1 MKSFKIA
8 LAQFS
13 PHIGNLEANAQKMLE
28 QANEAKKQNAD
39 LIIFPELSSIGYP
52 AEDLLLRPSL
62 TKRTQQVF
70 EQLKTVKDIVMVFGF
85 VNQTEDGQ
93 RYNAAAVMKDGQVL
107 GVYNKQNLPNYS
119 VFDEKRYFTEGHQHL
134 VFEYLGH
141 KFGVLICEDVWSLS
155 TVQQLAQLNVETAL
169 VLNAS
174 PYEVGKPQH
183 RVETMS
189 ALAKQMNLNLVYANQ
204 VGGQDDLIFDG
215 TSFVI
220 AKNGSIVLQA
230 ESFKESLY
238 FAEYEAEQQA
248 FKANA
253 LPPAL
258 DTMAEIYQ
266 SLVMATRDYVQR
278 SGFPGVI
285 LGLSGGIDSALTL
298 AIAADAIGAD
308 KVQAVMMPY
317 TYTAQISVE
326 DAAEQAKSMGV
337 TFGIAEINPIVN
349 SFMQTLYPFFGNS
362 PADATEENLQARA
375 RGTLL
380 MGLSNKFGNLV
391 LSTGNKSEL
400 AVGYCTLYGDMVGGF
415 AVLKDV
421 YKTIVFELA
430 KYRNSISDKP
440 VIPERVITRPP
451 SAELRPD
458 QKDQDSL
465 PPYDVLD
472 PILYAYIEED
482 MSQDDIIGK
491 GFDAEVVAKVIR
503 LVDFNEYKRRQ
514 GAIGPRISSRA
525 FSRERRY
532 PIMNGWKAG
541 VKALSPIKKPKHVFG
556 LFYID
561 IFKSIFYAQ
570 KKRPS

>member
-13 PHIGNLEANAQKMLE
+13 PHIGNIEANAQKMLD
-28 QANEAKKQNAD
+28 QINEAKKQKAD
-39 LIIFPELSSIGYP
+39 LIVFPELSTVGYP

-62 TKRTQQVF
+62 AKRTQKAF
-70 EQLKTVKDIVMVFGF
+70 ELLSQVKDIVVVFGF
-85 VNQTEDGQ
+85 VNQTEDDQ

-107 GVYNKQNLPNYS
+107 GIYNKQNLPNYG
-119 VFDEKRYFTEGHQHL
+119 VFDEKRYFSEGQQHL

-141 KFGVLICEDVWSLS
+141 KFGVLICEDAWSLN
-155 TVQQLAQLNVETAL
+155 TVHQLSQLNVETVL

-183 RVETMS
+183 RLTTMGE
-189 ALAKQMNLNLVYANQ
+189 LAKQLHINLVYTNQ
-204 VGGQDDLIFDG
+204 VCGQDDLIFDG

-220 AKNGSIVLQA
+220 NQDGTTALQA
-230 ESFKESLY
+230 PSFKEDLY
-238 FAEYEAEQQA
+238 YAEYAAEQKA
-248 FKANA
+248 FKVTTIT
-253 LPPAL
+253 PVL

-266 SLVMATRDYVQR
+266 GLVLATRDYIQR
-278 SGFPGVI
+278 SGFAGVI

-298 AIAADAIGAD
+298 AIAVDAIGAD

-317 TYTAQISVE
+317 SYTAQISIE
-326 DAAEQAKSMGV
+326 DAAAQAKNMGV
-337 TFGIAEINPIVN
+337 TFGIAEINPVVN
-349 SFMQTLYPFFGNS
+349 SFMHTLYPFFGNS

-380 MGLSNKFGNLV
+380 MALSNKFGNLV

-400 AVGYCTLYGDMVGGF
+400 AVGYCTLYGDMAGGY

-430 KYRNSISDKP
+430 KYRNSLSDTP

-465 PPYDVLD
+465 PPYDILD
-472 PILYAYIEED
+472 AILYAYIEED
-482 MSQDDIIGK
+482 MSQDDIIAK
-491 GFDAEVVAKVIR
+491 GFEKEVVEKVIR
-503 LVDFNEYKRRQ
+503 LVDRNEYKRRQ

-532 PIMNGWKAG
+532 PIVNGWAPG
-541 VKALSPIKKPKHVFG
+541 V
-556 LFYID
+556 
-561 IFKSIFYAQ
+561 
-570 KKRPS
+570 

>member
-13 PHIGNLEANAQKMLE
+13 PHIGNIEANTQKMLE
-28 QANEAKKQNAD
+28 QINEAKKQKAD
-39 LIIFPELSSIGYP
+39 LILFPELSTVGYP

-62 TKRTQQVF
+62 AKRTQKAF
-70 EQLKTVKDIVMVFGF
+70 EQLSQVKDIVMVFGF

-119 VFDEKRYFTEGHQHL
+119 VFDEKRYFSEGHQHL

-141 KFGVLICEDVWSLS
+141 KFGVLICEDIWSLN
-155 TVQQLAQLNVETAL
+155 TVHQLSQLNVETAL

-183 RVETMS
+183 RVTTMS
-189 ALAKQMNLNLVYANQ
+189 ELAKQLNINLVYTNQ
-204 VGGQDDLIFDG
+204 IGGQDDLIFDG

-220 AKNGSIVLQA
+220 NKDGGIALQA
-230 ESFKESLY
+230 ASFKEDLY
-238 FAEYEAEQQA
+238 YAEYEAEQ
-248 FKANA
+248 KAYKVGTVI
-253 LPPAL
+253 PAL
-258 DTMAEIYQ
+258 DTLAEIYQ
-266 SLVMATRDYVQR
+266 GLVLATRDYVQR

-298 AIAADAIGAD
+298 AIAVDAIGAD

-326 DAAEQAKSMGV
+326 DAAAQAKTMGV

-400 AVGYCTLYGDMVGGF
+400 SVGYCTLYGDMVGGY

-430 KYRNSISDKP
+430 KYRNSISETP

-465 PPYDVLD
+465 PAYEVLD
-472 PILYAYIEED
+472 AILYAYIEED
-482 MSQDDIIGK
+482 MSQDDIIAK
-491 GFDAEVVAKVIR
+491 GFEKEVVEKVIR
-503 LVDFNEYKRRQ
+503 LVDRNEYKRRQ

-525 FSRERRY
+525 FTRERRY
-532 PIMNGWKAG
+532 PIMNGWAPG
-541 VKALSPIKKPKHVFG
+541 V
-556 LFYID
+556 
-561 IFKSIFYAQ
+561 
-570 KKRPS
+570 

>member
-13 PHIGNLEANAQKMLE
+13 PHIGNIEANAQKMLD
-28 QANEAKKQNAD
+28 QINEAKKQKAD
-39 LIIFPELSSIGYP
+39 LIVFPELSTVGYP

-62 TKRTQQVF
+62 AKRTQKAF
-70 EQLKTVKDIVMVFGF
+70 ELLSQVKDIVVVFGF

-107 GVYNKQNLPNYS
+107 GIYNKQNLPNYG
-119 VFDEKRYFTEGHQHL
+119 VFDEKRYFSEGQQHL

-141 KFGVLICEDVWSLS
+141 KFGVLICEDAWSLN
-155 TVQQLAQLNVETAL
+155 TVHQLSQLNVETVL
-169 VLNAS
+169 ILNAS

-183 RVETMS
+183 RLTTMGE
-189 ALAKQMNLNLVYANQ
+189 LAKQLHINLVYTNQ
-204 VGGQDDLIFDG
+204 VCGQDDLIFDG

-220 AKNGSIVLQA
+220 NQDGTTALQA
-230 ESFKESLY
+230 PSFKEDLY
-238 FAEYEAEQQA
+238 YAEYAAEPKA
-248 FKANA
+248 FKVTTIS
-253 LPPAL
+253 PVL

-266 SLVMATRDYVQR
+266 GLVLATRDYIQR
-278 SGFPGVI
+278 SGFAGVI

-298 AIAADAIGAD
+298 AIAVDAIGAD

-317 TYTAQISVE
+317 SYTAQISIE
-326 DAAEQAKSMGV
+326 DAAAQAKNMGV
-337 TFGIAEINPIVN
+337 TFGIAEINPVVN
-349 SFMQTLYPFFGNS
+349 SFMHTLYPFFGNS

-380 MGLSNKFGNLV
+380 MALSNKFGNLV

-400 AVGYCTLYGDMVGGF
+400 AVGYCTLYGDMAGGY

-430 KYRNSISDKP
+430 KYRNSLSDTP
-440 VIPERVITRPP
+440 VIPKRVITRPP

-465 PPYDVLD
+465 PPYDILD
-472 PILYAYIEED
+472 AILYAYIEED
-482 MSQDDIIGK
+482 MSQDDIIAK
-491 GFDAEVVAKVIR
+491 GFEKAVVEKVIR
-503 LVDFNEYKRRQ
+503 LVDRNEYKRRQ

-532 PIMNGWKAG
+532 PIVNGWAPG
-541 VKALSPIKKPKHVFG
+541 V
-556 LFYID
+556 
-561 IFKSIFYAQ
+561 
-570 KKRPS
+570 

>member
-220 AKNGSIVLQA
+220 AKNGSVVLQA

-248 FKANA
+248 FKANV

-472 PILYAYIEED
+472 AILYAYIEED
-482 MSQDDIIGK
+482 MSQDDIIAK

-541 VKALSPIKKPKHVFG
+541 V
-556 LFYID
+556 
-561 IFKSIFYAQ
+561 
-570 KKRPS
+570 

>member
-1 MKSFKIA
+1 MNSFKIA
-8 LAQFS
+8 LAQCS
-13 PHIGNLEANAQKMLE
+13 PHIGNIEANTAKMLE
-28 QANEAKKQNAD
+28 QASEAKKQNAD
-39 LIIFPELSSIGYP
+39 IIVFPELSTLGYP

-62 TKRTQQVF
+62 NKRTQLAFQ
-70 EQLKTVKDIVMVFGF
+70 QLAEIKDIVLVFGF
-85 VNQTEDGQ
+85 VNTTEDGH
-93 RYNAAAVMKDGQVL
+93 RHNAAAVMKDGQVL
-107 GVYNKQNLPNYS
+107 GIYNKQNLPNYS
-119 VFDEKRYFTEGHQHL
+119 VFDEKRYFSEGHQHL

-141 KFGVLICEDVWSLS
+141 KFGVLICEDVWSLP

-174 PYEVGKPQH
+174 PYEVGKPLH
-183 RVETMS
+183 RIETMS
-189 ALAKQMNLNLVYANQ
+189 ALAKQLNINLAYCNQ

-215 TSFVI
+215 TSFVMGKDG
-220 AKNGSIVLQA
+220 AVIVQA
-230 ESFKESLY
+230 PSFKEELL
-238 FAEYEAEQQA
+238 FAEYEADQ
-248 FKANA
+248 KAYKTGNIT
-253 LPPAL
+253 PCL

-266 SLVMATRDYVQR
+266 SLVLATRDYVQR
-278 SGFPGVI
+278 SGFKGVI

-326 DAAEQAKSMGV
+326 DAAAQAKNMGV

-349 SFMQTLYPFFGNS
+349 GFMQTLYPFFGNA
-362 PADATEENLQARA
+362 PADATEENLQARS

-380 MGLSNKFGNLV
+380 MALSNKFGNLV

-400 AVGYCTLYGDMVGGF
+400 SVGYCTLYGDMVGGF

-430 KYRNSISDKP
+430 KYRNSISEAP

-458 QKDQDSL
+458 QTDQDSL
-465 PPYDVLD
+465 PAYDVLD
-472 PILYAYIEED
+472 AILYAYIEED
-482 MSQDDIIGK
+482 MSQDDIIAK

-532 PIMNGWKAG
+532 PIINGWKPG
-541 VKALSPIKKPKHVFG
+541 I
-556 LFYID
+556 
-561 IFKSIFYAQ
+561 
-570 KKRPS
+570 

>member
-220 AKNGSIVLQA
+220 AKNGSVVLQA

-238 FAEYEAEQQA
+238 FAEYQAEQQA

-415 AVLKDV
+415 AILKDV

-472 PILYAYIEED
+472 AILYAYIEED
-482 MSQDDIIGK
+482 MSQDDIIAK

-541 VKALSPIKKPKHVFG
+541 V
-556 LFYID
+556 
-561 IFKSIFYAQ
+561 
-570 KKRPS
+570 

>member
-1 MKSFKIA
+1 MNSFKIA

-13 PHIGNLEANAQKMLE
+13 PHIGNLESNAAKMLQQANAAKE
-28 QANEAKKQNAD
+28 QNVD
-39 LIIFPELSSIGYP
+39 IIVFPELSTVGYP

-62 TKRTQQVF
+62 NKRTQQAF
-70 EQLKTVKDIVMVFGF
+70 EQLASIQDIVLVFGF

-93 RYNAAAVMKDGQVL
+93 RYNSAAVMKNGQVL
-107 GVYNKQNLPNYS
+107 GIYNKQNLPNYS
-119 VFDEKRYFTEGHQHL
+119 VFDEKRYFNEGHQHL

-141 KFGVLICEDVWSLS
+141 KFGVLICEDVWALP

-183 RVETMS
+183 RIETMS
-189 ALAKQMNLNLVYANQ
+189 ALTKQLNINLVYCNQ
-204 VGGQDDLIFDG
+204 VGGQDDLVFDG

-220 AKNGSIVLQA
+220 NNAGEVVVQA
-230 ESFKESLY
+230 PSFVEDLY
-238 FAEYEAEQQA
+238 FVEYDADQ
-248 FKANA
+248 KAYKKGNIV
-253 LPPAL
+253 PVL

-266 SLVMATRDYVQR
+266 SLVIATRDYVQR

-326 DAAEQAKSMGV
+326 DAAEQAKNMGV

-349 SFMQTLYPFFGNS
+349 GFMQTLFPFFGDS
-362 PADATEENLQARA
+362 PADATEENLQARS

-380 MGLSNKFGNLV
+380 MALSNKFGNLV

-400 AVGYCTLYGDMVGGF
+400 SVGYCTLYGDMVGGY

-430 KYRNSISDKP
+430 KYRNSISETP

-465 PPYDVLD
+465 PEYDVLD
-472 PILYAYIEED
+472 AILYAYIEED
-482 MSQDDIIGK
+482 MSQDDIIAK
-491 GFDAEVVAKVIR
+491 GFDADVVKKVIR
-503 LVDFNEYKRRQ
+503 LVDLNEYKRRQ

-532 PIMNGWKAG
+532 PIVNGWKPG
-541 VKALSPIKKPKHVFG
+541 I
-556 LFYID
+556 
-561 IFKSIFYAQ
+561 
-570 KKRPS
+570 

>member
-28 QANEAKKQNAD
+28 QTNEAKKQNAD

-220 AKNGSIVLQA
+220 AKNGSVVLQA

-430 KYRNSISDKP
+430 KYRNSISEIP

-458 QKDQDSL
+458 QTDQDSL
-465 PPYDVLD
+465 PHYDVLD
-472 PILYAYIEED
+472 AILYAYIEED
-482 MSQDDIIGK
+482 MSQDDIIAK
-491 GFDAEVVAKVIR
+491 GFDAEVVKKVIR

-541 VKALSPIKKPKHVFG
+541 V
-556 LFYID
+556 
-561 IFKSIFYAQ
+561 
-570 KKRPS
+570 

>member
-220 AKNGSIVLQA
+220 AKNGSVVLQA

-248 FKANA
+248 FKANP

-472 PILYAYIEED
+472 AILYAYIEED
-482 MSQDDIIGK
+482 MSQDDIIAK

-541 VKALSPIKKPKHVFG
+541 V
-556 LFYID
+556 
-561 IFKSIFYAQ
+561 
-570 KKRPS
+570 

>member
-8 LAQFS
+8 IAQLS
-13 PHIGNLEANAQKMLE
+13 PHVGNLDANTQKMID
-28 QANEAKKQNAD
+28 QANQAKKDKAD
-39 LIIFPELSSIGYP
+39 LIIFPELAILGYP
-52 AEDLLLRPSL
+52 AEDLLIRPSL
-62 TKRTQQVF
+62 AQRTKAAF
-70 EQLKTVKDIVMVFGF
+70 EKLTEVKDIVMVFGF

-93 RYNAAAVMKDGQVL
+93 RYNSAAVMKDGEVL
-107 GVYNKQNLPNYS
+107 GIYNKQVLPNYG
-119 VFDEKRYFTEGHQHL
+119 VFDEKRYFSEGHQHL

-141 KFGVLICEDVWSLS
+141 KFGVLICEDAWSLA
-155 TVQQLAQLNVETAL
+155 TVQQLAKLNIETAL

-183 RVETMS
+183 RIETMA
-189 ALAKQMNLNLVYANQ
+189 ALVKQLNINLVYCNQ

-215 TSFVI
+215 TSFVLNKSGEV
-220 AKNGSIVLQA
+220 ALQA
-230 ESFKESLY
+230 PSFQESLSI
-238 FAEYEAEQQA
+238 AEYDAEQLQ
-248 FKANA
+248 FSKGTIT
-253 LPPAL
+253 PAL

-326 DAAEQAKSMGV
+326 DAAEQAKNMGV
-337 TFGIAEINPIVN
+337 TFGIAEINPVVN
-349 SFMQTLYPFFGNS
+349 GFMQVLFPFFGS
-362 PADATEENLQARA
+362 APADATEENLQARS

-380 MGLSNKFGNLV
+380 MALSNKFGNLV
-391 LSTGNKSEL
+391 LATGNKSEL
-400 AVGYCTLYGDMVGGF
+400 AVGYCTLYGDMVGGY

-430 KYRNSISDKP
+430 KYRNSISETP

-458 QKDQDSL
+458 QVDQDSL
-465 PPYDVLD
+465 PSYDILD
-472 PILYAYIEED
+472 AILYSYIEED
-482 MSQDDIIGK
+482 MSQDDIIDK
-491 GFDAEVVAKVIR
+491 GFDAEVVKKVIR
-503 LVDFNEYKRRQ
+503 LVDMNEYKRRQ
-514 GAIGPRISSRA
+514 GAIGPRISSR
-525 FSRERRY
+525 SYGRERRY
-532 PIMNGWKAG
+532 PIVNGWKAG
-541 VKALSPIKKPKHVFG
+541 N
-556 LFYID
+556 
-561 IFKSIFYAQ
+561 
-570 KKRPS
+570 

>member
-13 PHIGNLEANAQKMLE
+13 PHIGNIEANAEKMQQL
-28 QANEAKKQNAD
+28 ANEAKKQKSD
-39 LIIFPELSSIGYP
+39 LIIFPELSTIGYP
-52 AEDLLLRPSL
+52 AEDLLLRPSQS
-62 TKRTQQVF
+62 KRTQQAF
-70 EQLKTVKDIVMVFGF
+70 EQLSQVKDIVMVFGF

-93 RYNAAAVMKDGQVL
+93 RYNSAAVMKDGKIL
-107 GVYNKQNLPNYS
+107 GIYNKQNLPNYG
-119 VFDEKRYFTEGHQHL
+119 VFDEKRYFNEGHQHL

-141 KFGVLICEDVWSLS
+141 KFGLLICEDIWSLN
-155 TVQQLAQLNVETAL
+155 TVQQLAQLNVETVL

-183 RVETMS
+183 RINTMQE
-189 ALAKQMNLNLVYANQ
+189 LAKQLNIHLVYANQ

-220 AKNGSIVLQA
+220 NKDGAVALQA
-230 ESFKESLY
+230 PSFQEALFY
-238 FAEYEAEQQA
+238 TDYIAEQQSYKIA
-248 FKANA
+248 ESS
-253 LPPAL
+253 PTL

-266 SLVMATRDYVQR
+266 ALVMATRDYVQR

-317 TYTAQISVE
+317 TYTSQISVE
-326 DAAEQAKSMGV
+326 DAAAQAKTMGI

-349 SFMQTLYPFFGNS
+349 SFMQTLYPFFGNA

-400 AVGYCTLYGDMVGGF
+400 SVGYCTLYGDMVGGF

-430 KYRNSISDKP
+430 KYRNSISETP

-458 QKDQDSL
+458 QTDQDSL
-465 PPYDVLD
+465 PHYDVLD
-472 PILYAYIEED
+472 AILYAYIEED
-482 MSQDDIIGK
+482 MSQDDIIAK
-491 GFDAEVVAKVIR
+491 GFDAEVVKKVIR

-532 PIMNGWKAG
+532 PIINGWKAG
-541 VKALSPIKKPKHVFG
+541 V
-556 LFYID
+556 
-561 IFKSIFYAQ
+561 
-570 KKRPS
+570 

>member
-1 MKSFKIA
+1 MNSFKIA

-13 PHIGNLEANAQKMLE
+13 PYTGNLTANAEKMLE

-39 LIIFPELSSIGYP
+39 IIVFPELSTVGYP

-62 TKRTQQVF
+62 SKRTQQAF
-70 EQLKTVKDIVMVFGF
+70 EKLAEIKDIVLVFGF

-93 RYNAAAVMKDGQVL
+93 RYNSAAVMKDGQVL
-107 GVYNKQNLPNYS
+107 GIYNKQNLPNYS
-119 VFDEKRYFTEGHQHL
+119 VFDEKRYFNEGHQHL

-141 KFGVLICEDVWSLS
+141 KFGVLICEDVWALP

-183 RVETMS
+183 RIETMS
-189 ALAKQMNLNLVYANQ
+189 ALAKQMNLNLVYCNQ

-215 TSFVI
+215 TSFVMG
-220 AKNGSIVLQA
+220 KDGQTLMQA
-230 ESFKESLY
+230 PSFKEDLY
-238 FAEYEAEQQA
+238 FAEYDAAQQA
-248 FKANA
+248 FKAGTVT
-253 LPPAL
+253 PAL

-298 AIAADAIGAD
+298 AIAADAIGPE

-326 DAAEQAKSMGV
+326 DAAEQAKNMGV
-337 TFGIAEINPIVN
+337 TFGIAEINPIV
-349 SFMQTLYPFFGNS
+349 SGFMQTLFPFFGNS
-362 PADATEENLQARA
+362 PADSTEENLQARS

-380 MGLSNKFGNLV
+380 MALSNKFGNLV

-400 AVGYCTLYGDMVGGF
+400 SVGYCTLYGDMVGGF

-430 KYRNSISDKP
+430 KYRNSISETP

-465 PPYDVLD
+465 PAYDILD
-472 PILYAYIEED
+472 AILYAYIEED
-482 MSQDDIIGK
+482 MSQDDIIAK
-491 GFDAEVVAKVIR
+491 GFDADVVAKVIR

-532 PIMNGWKAG
+532 PIVNGWKPG
-541 VKALSPIKKPKHVFG
+541 I
-556 LFYID
+556 
-561 IFKSIFYAQ
+561 
-570 KKRPS
+570 

>member
-1 MKSFKIA
+1 MKSFKVA

-13 PHIGNLEANAQKMLE
+13 PYIGNIESNVQRMIE
-28 QANEAKKQNAD
+28 QANAAKAQNAE
-39 LIIFPELSSIGYP
+39 LIVFPELSVLGYP

-62 TKRTQQVF
+62 HKRTQQAF
-70 EQLKTVKDIVMVFGF
+70 EQLATVKDIVMVFGF

-93 RYNAAAVMKDGQVL
+93 RHNAAAVMKDGQVL

-141 KFGVLICEDVWSLS
+141 KFGVLICEDVWSLQ
-155 TVQQLAQLNVETAL
+155 TAQQLAQLNVETVL

-183 RVETMS
+183 RIDTLQE
-189 ALAKQMNLNLVYANQ
+189 LAKQLNLHLVYTNQ

-220 AKNGSIVLQA
+220 NNSGDVALRA
-230 ESFKESLY
+230 PSFQESLSI
-238 FAEYEAEQQA
+238 AEYQIENKAYKISEAVPV
-248 FKANA
+248 
-253 LPPAL
+253 LG
-258 DTMAEIYQ
+258 TMAEIYQ

-298 AIAADAIGAD
+298 AIAVDAIGAD

-317 TYTAQISVE
+317 TYTSQISVE
-326 DAAEQAKSMGV
+326 DATEQAKRMGV
-337 TFGIAEINPIVN
+337 TFGIAEIHPIVN
-349 SFMQTLYPFFGNS
+349 SFMQTLFPFFGNS

-430 KYRNSISDKP
+430 KYRNTVGDTI
-440 VIPERVITRPP
+440 VIPERVINRPP

-465 PPYDVLD
+465 PAYDVLD
-472 PILYAYIEED
+472 AILYAYIEED
-482 MSQDDIIGK
+482 QSQDDIIAK
-491 GFDAEVVAKVIR
+491 GFDKDLVEKVIL
-503 LVDFNEYKRRQ
+503 LVDRNEHKRRQ
-514 GAIGPRISSRA
+514 GAIGPRITSRA

-532 PIMNGWKAG
+532 PIVNGWKAG
-541 VKALSPIKKPKHVFG
+541 V
-556 LFYID
+556 
-561 IFKSIFYAQ
+561 
-570 KKRPS
+570 

>member
-13 PHIGNLEANAQKMLE
+13 PFIGDLDSNVQKMIE
-28 QANEAKKQNAD
+28 QANEAKKQNAE
-39 LIIFPELSSIGYP
+39 IIVFPELSIIGYP
-52 AEDLLLRPSL
+52 AEDLFLRPSL
-62 TKRTQQVF
+62 AKRTAQAF
-70 EQLKTVKDIVMVFGF
+70 EKLATIKDIVLVFGF
-85 VNQTEDGQ
+85 VNLTDDGQ

-107 GVYNKQNLPNYS
+107 GIYNKQNLPNYS
-119 VFDEKRYFTEGHQHL
+119 VFDEKRYFNEGHQHL

-141 KFGVLICEDVWSLS
+141 KFGVLICEDVWSLN
-155 TVQQLAQLNVETAL
+155 TVQQLAQLNVESVL

-183 RVETMS
+183 RIVTLKE
-189 ALAKQMNLNLVYANQ
+189 LAKQLNLHLVYVNQ

-220 AKNGSIVLQA
+220 NQSGEVALQA
-230 ESFKESLY
+230 PSFIEDLY
-238 FAEYEAEQQA
+238 FTEYQIENKSYQVVETA
-248 FKANA
+248 
-253 LPPAL
+253 PAL
-258 DTMAEIYQ
+258 STMAEIYQ
-266 SLVMATRDYVQR
+266 GLVLATRDYVQR

-298 AIAADAIGAD
+298 AIAVDAIGAD

-317 TYTAQISVE
+317 TYTSQISVE
-326 DAAEQAKSMGV
+326 DATEQAKRMGV
-337 TFGIAEINPIVN
+337 TFGIAEIHPIVN

-400 AVGYCTLYGDMVGGF
+400 SVGYCTLYGDMVGGF

-430 KYRNSISDKP
+430 KYRNSISETP

-465 PPYDVLD
+465 PTYDILD
-472 PILYAYIEED
+472 AILYAYIEEEQ
-482 MSQDDIIGK
+482 SQEDIIAK
-491 GFDAEVVAKVIR
+491 GFEREVVEKVIR
-503 LVDFNEYKRRQ
+503 LVDRNEYKRRQ
-514 GAIGPRISSRA
+514 GSIGPRISSRA

-532 PIMNGWKAG
+532 PIVNGWKPG
-541 VKALSPIKKPKHVFG
+541 V
-556 LFYID
+556 
-561 IFKSIFYAQ
+561 
-570 KKRPS
+570 

>member
-13 PHIGNLEANAQKMLE
+13 PHIGNIEANAQKMLD
-28 QANEAKKQNAD
+28 QINEAKKQKAD
-39 LIIFPELSSIGYP
+39 LIVFPELSTVGYP

-62 TKRTQQVF
+62 AKRTQKAF
-70 EQLKTVKDIVMVFGF
+70 ELLSQVKDIVVVFGF
-85 VNQTEDGQ
+85 VNQTEDDQ

-107 GVYNKQNLPNYS
+107 GIYNKQNLPNYG
-119 VFDEKRYFTEGHQHL
+119 VFDEKRYFSEGQQHL

-141 KFGVLICEDVWSLS
+141 KFGVLICEDAWSLN
-155 TVQQLAQLNVETAL
+155 TVHQLSQLNVETVL

-183 RVETMS
+183 RLTTMGE
-189 ALAKQMNLNLVYANQ
+189 LAKQLHINLVYTNQ
-204 VGGQDDLIFDG
+204 VCGQDDLIFDG

-220 AKNGSIVLQA
+220 NQDGTTALQA
-230 ESFKESLY
+230 PSFKEDLY
-238 FAEYEAEQQA
+238 YAEYAAEQKA
-248 FKANA
+248 FKVTTIS
-253 LPPAL
+253 PVL

-266 SLVMATRDYVQR
+266 GLVLATRDYIQR
-278 SGFPGVI
+278 SGFAGVI

-298 AIAADAIGAD
+298 AIAVDAIGAD

-317 TYTAQISVE
+317 SYTAQISIE
-326 DAAEQAKSMGV
+326 DAAAQAKNMGV
-337 TFGIAEINPIVN
+337 TFGIAEINPVVN
-349 SFMQTLYPFFGNS
+349 SFMHTLYPFFGNS

-380 MGLSNKFGNLV
+380 MALSNKFGNLV

-400 AVGYCTLYGDMVGGF
+400 AVGYCTLYGDMAGGY

-430 KYRNSISDKP
+430 KYRNSLSETP

-465 PPYDVLD
+465 PPYDILD
-472 PILYAYIEED
+472 AILYAYIEED
-482 MSQDDIIGK
+482 MSQDDIIAK
-491 GFDAEVVAKVIR
+491 GFEKEVVEKVIR
-503 LVDFNEYKRRQ
+503 LVDRNEYKRRQ

-532 PIMNGWKAG
+532 PIVNGWAPG
-541 VKALSPIKKPKHVFG
+541 V
-556 LFYID
+556 
-561 IFKSIFYAQ
+561 
-570 KKRPS
+570 

>member
-13 PHIGNLEANAQKMLE
+13 PHIGNIEANTQKMLE
-28 QANEAKKQNAD
+28 QINEAKKQKAD
-39 LIIFPELSSIGYP
+39 LILFPELSTVGYP

-62 TKRTQQVF
+62 AKRTQKAF
-70 EQLKTVKDIVMVFGF
+70 EQLSQVKDIVMVFGF

-119 VFDEKRYFTEGHQHL
+119 VFDEKRYFSEGHQHL

-141 KFGVLICEDVWSLS
+141 KFGVLICEDIWSLN
-155 TVQQLAQLNVETAL
+155 TVHQLSQLNVETAL

-183 RVETMS
+183 RLTTMS
-189 ALAKQMNLNLVYANQ
+189 ELAKQLNINLVYTNQ
-204 VGGQDDLIFDG
+204 IGGQDDLIFDG

-220 AKNGSIVLQA
+220 NKDGGIALQA
-230 ESFKESLY
+230 ASFKEDLY
-238 FAEYEAEQQA
+238 YAEYEAEQ
-248 FKANA
+248 KAYKVGTVI
-253 LPPAL
+253 PAL
-258 DTMAEIYQ
+258 DTLAEIYQ
-266 SLVMATRDYVQR
+266 GLVLATRDYVQR

-298 AIAADAIGAD
+298 AIAVDAIGAD

-326 DAAEQAKSMGV
+326 DAAAQAKTMGV

-400 AVGYCTLYGDMVGGF
+400 SVGYCTLYGDMVGGY

-430 KYRNSISDKP
+430 KYRNSISETP

-465 PPYDVLD
+465 PAYEVLD
-472 PILYAYIEED
+472 AILYAYIEED
-482 MSQDDIIGK
+482 MSQDDIIAK
-491 GFDAEVVAKVIR
+491 GFDKAVVEKVIR
-503 LVDFNEYKRRQ
+503 LVDRNEYKRRQ

-525 FSRERRY
+525 FTRERRY
-532 PIMNGWKAG
+532 PIMNGWAPG
-541 VKALSPIKKPKHVFG
+541 V
-556 LFYID
+556 
-561 IFKSIFYAQ
+561 
-570 KKRPS
+570 

>member
-13 PHIGNLEANAQKMLE
+13 PHIGNIDANAQKMIE
-28 QANEAKKQNAD
+28 QALEAKKQNAD
-39 LIIFPELSSIGYP
+39 LIIFPELSVIGYP
-52 AEDLLLRPSL
+52 SEDLLLRPAL
-62 TKRTQQVF
+62 AKRIDKAF
-70 EQLKTVKDIVMVFGF
+70 KQLAEVKDIVMVFGF
-85 VNQTEDGQ
+85 VHLTEEDQ
-93 RYNAAAVMKDGQVL
+93 RYNSAAVMKDGQVL
-107 GVYNKQNLPNYS
+107 GIYNKHNLPNYG
-119 VFDEKRYFTEGHQHL
+119 VFDEKRYFNEGHQHL

-141 KFGVLICEDVWSLS
+141 KFGVLICEDIWSIN
-155 TVQQLAQLNVETAL
+155 TVKQVTQLNVDSI
-169 VLNAS
+169 VILNAS

-183 RVETMS
+183 RVQTLTELS
-189 ALAKQMNLNLVYANQ
+189 KQFNVNLIYVNQ

-215 TSFVI
+215 SSFI
-220 AKNGSIVLQA
+220 INHDSSLALKA
-230 ESFKESLY
+230 PSFKEALY
-238 FAEYEAEQQA
+238 FTDFNPEDKKFNVADPSP
-248 FKANA
+248 N
-253 LPPAL
+253 L
-258 DTMAEIYQ
+258 DAIAEIYQ
-266 SLVMATRDYVQR
+266 GLVMATRDYVQR

-298 AIAADAIGAD
+298 AIAVDALGPD

-326 DAAEQAKSMGV
+326 DASEQARRMGV
-337 TFGIAEINPIVN
+337 TFGIAEIHNIVN

-430 KYRNSISDKP
+430 KYRNSLSDTP

-465 PPYDVLD
+465 PAYDILD
-472 PILYAYIEED
+472 AILYAYIEED
-482 MSQDDIIGK
+482 QSQADIIAK
-491 GFDAEVVAKVIR
+491 GFDKAVVEKVIR
-503 LVDFNEYKRRQ
+503 LVDRNEYKRRQ

-532 PIMNGWKAG
+532 PIVNGWR
-541 VKALSPIKKPKHVFG
+541 PD
-556 LFYID
+556 D
-561 IFKSIFYAQ
+561 I
-570 KKRPS
+570 

>member
-13 PHIGNLEANAQKMLE
+13 PHIGNIEANAQKMLD
-28 QANEAKKQNAD
+28 QINEAKKQKAD
-39 LIIFPELSSIGYP
+39 LIVFPELSTVGYP

-62 TKRTQQVF
+62 AKRTQKAF
-70 EQLKTVKDIVMVFGF
+70 ELLSQVKDIVVVFGF
-85 VNQTEDGQ
+85 VNQTEDDQ

-107 GVYNKQNLPNYS
+107 GIYNKQNLPNYG
-119 VFDEKRYFTEGHQHL
+119 VFDEKRYFSEGQQHL

-141 KFGVLICEDVWSLS
+141 KFGVLICEDAWSLN
-155 TVQQLAQLNVETAL
+155 TVHQLSQLNVETVL

-183 RVETMS
+183 RLTTMGE
-189 ALAKQMNLNLVYANQ
+189 LAKQLHINLVYTNQ
-204 VGGQDDLIFDG
+204 VCGQDDLIFDG

-220 AKNGSIVLQA
+220 NQDGTTALQA
-230 ESFKESLY
+230 PSFKEDLY
-238 FAEYEAEQQA
+238 YAEYAAEQKA
-248 FKANA
+248 FKVTTIS
-253 LPPAL
+253 PVL

-266 SLVMATRDYVQR
+266 GLVLATRDYIQR
-278 SGFPGVI
+278 SGFAGVI

-298 AIAADAIGAD
+298 AIAVDAIGAD

-317 TYTAQISVE
+317 SYTAQISIE
-326 DAAEQAKSMGV
+326 DAAAQAKNMGV
-337 TFGIAEINPIVN
+337 TFGIAEINPVVN
-349 SFMQTLYPFFGNS
+349 SFMHTLYPFFGNS

-380 MGLSNKFGNLV
+380 MALSNKFGNLV

-400 AVGYCTLYGDMVGGF
+400 AVGYCTLYGDMAGGY

-430 KYRNSISDKP
+430 KYRNSLSDTP
-440 VIPERVITRPP
+440 VIPKRVITRPP

-465 PPYDVLD
+465 PPYDILD
-472 PILYAYIEED
+472 AILYAYIEED
-482 MSQDDIIGK
+482 MSQDDIIAK
-491 GFDAEVVAKVIR
+491 GFEKEVVEKVIR
-503 LVDFNEYKRRQ
+503 LVDRNEYKRRQ

-532 PIMNGWKAG
+532 PIVNGWAPG
-541 VKALSPIKKPKHVFG
+541 V
-556 LFYID
+556 
-561 IFKSIFYAQ
+561 
-570 KKRPS
+570 

>member
-13 PHIGNLEANAQKMLE
+13 PHIGNIEANAQKMLE
-28 QANEAKKQNAD
+28 QVNEAKKQKAD
-39 LIIFPELSSIGYP
+39 LIIFPELSTLGYP

-62 TKRTQQVF
+62 VKRTQKAF
-70 EQLKTVKDIVMVFGF
+70 EQLSQVKDIVMVFGF

-107 GVYNKQNLPNYS
+107 GIYNKQNLPNYS
-119 VFDEKRYFTEGHQHL
+119 VFDEKRYFNEGHQHL

-141 KFGVLICEDVWSLS
+141 KFGVLICEDIWSLN
-155 TVQQLAQLNVETAL
+155 TVHQLSQLNVETAL

-183 RVETMS
+183 RLSTMS
-189 ALAKQMNLNLVYANQ
+189 ELAKQLNINLVYTNQ

-220 AKNGSIVLQA
+220 NKDGSIALQA
-230 ESFKESLY
+230 PSFKEDLY
-238 FAEYEAEQQA
+238 YAEYDAEQKA
-248 FKANA
+248 FTVGQVT
-253 LPPAL
+253 PVL

-266 SLVMATRDYVQR
+266 GLVLATRDYVQR

-298 AIAADAIGAD
+298 AIAVDAIGAD

-326 DAAEQAKSMGV
+326 DAAAQAKTMGV

-380 MGLSNKFGNLV
+380 MGLSNKFGNMV

-400 AVGYCTLYGDMVGGF
+400 SVGYCTLYGDMVGGY

-430 KYRNSISDKP
+430 KYRNSIADAP

-465 PPYDVLD
+465 PAYEVLD
-472 PILYAYIEED
+472 AILYAYIEED
-482 MSQDDIIGK
+482 ISQDDIIAK
-491 GFDAEVVAKVIR
+491 GFDAEVVKKVIR
-503 LVDFNEYKRRQ
+503 LVDRNEYKRRQ
-514 GAIGPRISSRA
+514 AAIGPRISPRT
-525 FSRERRY
+525 FGRERRY
-532 PIMNGWKAG
+532 PIMNGWVPG
-541 VKALSPIKKPKHVFG
+541 V
-556 LFYID
+556 
-561 IFKSIFYAQ
+561 
-570 KKRPS
+570 

>member
-13 PHIGNLEANAQKMLE
+13 PHIGNIEANAQKMLD
-28 QANEAKKQNAD
+28 QINEAKKQKAD
-39 LIIFPELSSIGYP
+39 LIVFPELSTVGYP

-62 TKRTQQVF
+62 AKRTQKAF
-70 EQLKTVKDIVMVFGF
+70 ELLSQVKDIVVVFGF

-107 GVYNKQNLPNYS
+107 GIYNKQNLPNYG
-119 VFDEKRYFTEGHQHL
+119 VFDEKRYFSEGQQHL

-141 KFGVLICEDVWSLS
+141 KFGVLICEDAWSLN
-155 TVQQLAQLNVETAL
+155 TVHQLSQLNVETVL

-183 RVETMS
+183 RLTTMGE
-189 ALAKQMNLNLVYANQ
+189 LAKQLHINLVYTNQ
-204 VGGQDDLIFDG
+204 VCGQDDLIFDG

-220 AKNGSIVLQA
+220 NQDGTTALQA
-230 ESFKESLY
+230 PSFKEDLY
-238 FAEYEAEQQA
+238 YAEYAAEQKA
-248 FKANA
+248 FKVTTIS
-253 LPPAL
+253 PVL

-266 SLVMATRDYVQR
+266 GLVLATRDYIQR
-278 SGFPGVI
+278 SGFAGVI

-298 AIAADAIGAD
+298 AIAVDAIGAD

-317 TYTAQISVE
+317 SYTAQISIE
-326 DAAEQAKSMGV
+326 DAAAQAKNMGV
-337 TFGIAEINPIVN
+337 TFGIAEINPVVN
-349 SFMQTLYPFFGNS
+349 SFMHTLYPFFGNS

-380 MGLSNKFGNLV
+380 MALSNKFGNLV

-400 AVGYCTLYGDMVGGF
+400 AVGYCTLYGDMAGGY

-430 KYRNSISDKP
+430 KYRNSLSDTP
-440 VIPERVITRPP
+440 VIPKRVITRPP

-465 PPYDVLD
+465 PPYDILD
-472 PILYAYIEED
+472 AILYAYIEED
-482 MSQDDIIGK
+482 MSQDDIIAK
-491 GFDAEVVAKVIR
+491 GFEKAVVEKVIR
-503 LVDFNEYKRRQ
+503 LVDRNEYKRRQ

-532 PIMNGWKAG
+532 PIVNGWAPG
-541 VKALSPIKKPKHVFG
+541 A
-556 LFYID
+556 
-561 IFKSIFYAQ
+561 
-570 KKRPS
+570 

>member
-13 PHIGNLEANAQKMLE
+13 PHVGNLDANTQKMID
-28 QANEAKKQNAD
+28 QANQAKKDKAD
-39 LIIFPELSSIGYP
+39 LIIFPELAILGYP
-52 AEDLLLRPSL
+52 AEDLLIRPSL
-62 TKRTQQVF
+62 AKRTKAAF
-70 EQLKTVKDIVMVFGF
+70 EKLTEVKDIVMVFGF

-93 RYNAAAVMKDGQVL
+93 RYNSAAVMKDGEVL
-107 GVYNKQNLPNYS
+107 GIYNKQVLPNYG
-119 VFDEKRYFTEGHQHL
+119 VFDEKRYFSEGHQHL

-141 KFGVLICEDVWSLS
+141 KFGVLICEDAWSLA
-155 TVQQLAQLNVETAL
+155 TVQQLAKLNIETAL

-183 RVETMS
+183 RIETMA
-189 ALAKQMNLNLVYANQ
+189 ALVKQLNINLVYCNQ

-215 TSFVI
+215 TSFMLNKSGEV
-220 AKNGSIVLQA
+220 ALQA
-230 ESFKESLY
+230 PSFQESLSI
-238 FAEYEAEQQA
+238 AEYDAEQLQ
-248 FKANA
+248 FSKGTIT
-253 LPPAL
+253 PAL

-326 DAAEQAKSMGV
+326 DAAEQAKNMGV
-337 TFGIAEINPIVN
+337 TFGIAEINPVVN
-349 SFMQTLYPFFGNS
+349 SFMQVLFPFFGS
-362 PADATEENLQARA
+362 TPADATEENLQARS

-380 MGLSNKFGNLV
+380 MALSNKFGNLV
-391 LSTGNKSEL
+391 LATGNKSEL
-400 AVGYCTLYGDMVGGF
+400 AVGYCTLYGDMVGGY

-430 KYRNSISDKP
+430 KYRNSISETP

-458 QKDQDSL
+458 QVDQDSL
-465 PPYDVLD
+465 PSYDILD
-472 PILYAYIEED
+472 AILYSYIEED
-482 MSQDDIIGK
+482 MSQNDIIDK
-491 GFDAEVVAKVIR
+491 GFDAEVVKKVIR
-503 LVDFNEYKRRQ
+503 LVDMNEYKRRQ
-514 GAIGPRISSRA
+514 GAIGPRISSR
-525 FSRERRY
+525 SYGRERRY
-532 PIMNGWKAG
+532 PIVNGWKAG
-541 VKALSPIKKPKHVFG
+541 N
-556 LFYID
+556 
-561 IFKSIFYAQ
+561 
-570 KKRPS
+570 

>member
-1 MKSFKIA
+1 MNSFKIS

-13 PHIGNLEANAQKMLE
+13 PNIGNSEANVQRMIEIAQ
-28 QANEAKKQNAD
+28 EAKKQNAD
-39 LIIFPELSSIGYP
+39 IIVFPELSTIGYP

-62 TKRTQQVF
+62 TKRTAKAF
-70 EQLKTVKDIVMVFGF
+70 EELAAVKDIVMVFGF
-85 VNQTEDGQ
+85 VNQAENGH
-93 RYNAAAVMKDGQVL
+93 RYNSAAVMKNGQVL

-119 VFDEKRYFTEGHQHL
+119 VFDEKRYFAEGHQHL

-141 KFGVLICEDVWSLS
+141 KFGVLICEDVWSLD
-155 TVQQLAQLNVETAL
+155 TVQQLAKLNVESVL

-183 RVETMS
+183 RVTTLKE
-189 ALAKQMNLNLVYANQ
+189 LAKQLNINIVYTNQ

-220 AKNGSIVLQA
+220 NHSGDVALQA
-230 ESFKESLY
+230 PSFKEELL
-238 FAEYEAEQQA
+238 FADYEIEK
-248 FKANA
+248 KAYKVVEA
-253 LPPAL
+253 SPFLETIP
-258 DTMAEIYQ
+258 EIYQ
-266 SLVMATRDYVQR
+266 ALVMSTRDYVQK

-298 AIAADAIGAD
+298 AIAVDAIGAD

-317 TYTAQISVE
+317 TYTSQISVE
-326 DAAEQAKSMGV
+326 DATEQAKRMGV
-337 TFGIAEINPIVN
+337 TFGIAEIHPIVN
-349 SFMQTLYPFFGNS
+349 SFMQTLFPFFGNS

-391 LSTGNKSEL
+391 LSTGNKSEV

-415 AVLKDV
+415 SVLKDV

-430 KYRNSISDKP
+430 KYRNSLEETP

-465 PPYDVLD
+465 PAYDVLD
-472 PILYAYIEED
+472 AILYAYIEED
-482 MSQDDIIGK
+482 QSQDDIIAK
-491 GFDAEVVAKVIR
+491 GFDKEVVEKVIK
-503 LVDFNEYKRRQ
+503 LVDRNEYKRRQ
-514 GAIGPRISSRA
+514 GSIGPRISSRA

-532 PIMNGWKAG
+532 PIVNGWKPG
-541 VKALSPIKKPKHVFG
+541 V
-556 LFYID
+556 
-561 IFKSIFYAQ
+561 
-570 KKRPS
+570 

>member
-13 PHIGNLEANAQKMLE
+13 PHIGNIEANAQKMLD
-28 QANEAKKQNAD
+28 QINEAKKQKAD
-39 LIIFPELSSIGYP
+39 LIVFPELSTVGYP

-62 TKRTQQVF
+62 AKRTQKAF
-70 EQLKTVKDIVMVFGF
+70 ELLSQVKDIVVVFGF

-107 GVYNKQNLPNYS
+107 GIYNKQNLPNYG
-119 VFDEKRYFTEGHQHL
+119 VFDEKRYFSEGQQHL

-141 KFGVLICEDVWSLS
+141 KFGVLICEDAWSLN
-155 TVQQLAQLNVETAL
+155 TVHQLSQLNVETVL
-169 VLNAS
+169 ILNAS

-183 RVETMS
+183 RLTTMGE
-189 ALAKQMNLNLVYANQ
+189 LAKQLHINLVYTNQ
-204 VGGQDDLIFDG
+204 VCGQDDLIFDG

-220 AKNGSIVLQA
+220 NQDGTTALQA
-230 ESFKESLY
+230 PSFKEDLY
-238 FAEYEAEQQA
+238 YAEYAAEQKA
-248 FKANA
+248 FKVTTIS
-253 LPPAL
+253 PVL

-266 SLVMATRDYVQR
+266 GLVLATRDYIQR
-278 SGFPGVI
+278 SGFAGVI

-298 AIAADAIGAD
+298 AIAVDAIGAD

-317 TYTAQISVE
+317 SYTAQISIE
-326 DAAEQAKSMGV
+326 DAAAQAKNMGV
-337 TFGIAEINPIVN
+337 TFGIAEINPVVN
-349 SFMQTLYPFFGNS
+349 SFMHTLYPFFGNS

-380 MGLSNKFGNLV
+380 MALSNKFGNLV

-400 AVGYCTLYGDMVGGF
+400 AVEYCTLYGDMAGGY

-430 KYRNSISDKP
+430 KYRNSLSDTP
-440 VIPERVITRPP
+440 VIPKRVITRPP

-465 PPYDVLD
+465 PPYDILD
-472 PILYAYIEED
+472 AILYAYIEED
-482 MSQDDIIGK
+482 MSQDDIIAK
-491 GFDAEVVAKVIR
+491 GFEKAVVEKVIR
-503 LVDFNEYKRRQ
+503 LVDRNEYKRRQ

-532 PIMNGWKAG
+532 PIVNGWAPG
-541 VKALSPIKKPKHVFG
+541 A
-556 LFYID
+556 
-561 IFKSIFYAQ
+561 
-570 KKRPS
+570 

>member
-13 PHIGNLEANAQKMLE
+13 PHIGNIEANAQKMIK
-28 QANEAKKQNAD
+28 QANQAKKQNAD
-39 LIIFPELSSIGYP
+39 LIVFPELSLIGYP
-52 AEDLLLRPSL
+52 AEDLLIRPSL
-62 TKRTQQVF
+62 AKRIQKGF
-70 EQLKTVKDIVMVFGF
+70 EQLSQVKDIVMVFGF
-85 VNQTEDGQ
+85 VNQTEDGE

-107 GVYNKQNLPNYS
+107 GIYNKQNLPHYGI
-119 VFDEKRYFTEGHQHL
+119 FDEKRYFNEGHQHL

-141 KFGVLICEDVWSLS
+141 KFGVLICEDVWSLN
-155 TVQQLAQLNVETAL
+155 TVHQLSQLNVDTIL

-183 RVETMS
+183 RIATMRK
-189 ALAKQMNLNLVYANQ
+189 LAKQLNINLAYINQ

-220 AKNGSIVLQA
+220 NQDGEVALQA
-230 ESFKESLY
+230 PSFQEELY
-238 FAEYEAEQQA
+238 YTEYLAEQKT
-248 FKANA
+248 FKVVEST
-253 LPPAL
+253 PAL

-266 SLVMATRDYVQR
+266 GLVLATRDYVQR

-298 AIAADAIGAD
+298 AIAVDAIGAD

-317 TYTAQISVE
+317 TYTAPMSVE
-326 DAAEQAKSMGV
+326 DAAAQAKSMGV
-337 TFGIAEINPIVN
+337 TFGIAEIHPIVN

-362 PADATEENLQARA
+362 PADTTEENLQART

-391 LSTGNKSEL
+391 LATGNKSEIS
-400 AVGYCTLYGDMVGGF
+400 VGYCTLYGDMVGGYS
-415 AVLKDV
+415 VLKDV

-430 KYRNSISDKP
+430 KYRNSISETP

-465 PPYDVLD
+465 PPYDILD
-472 PILYAYIEED
+472 AILYAYIEED
-482 MSQDDIIGK
+482 MSQDDIITK
-491 GFDAEVVAKVIR
+491 GFEKEVVEKIIR
-503 LVDFNEYKRRQ
+503 LVDQNEYKRRQ

-532 PIMNGWKAG
+532 PIVNGWTPG
-541 VKALSPIKKPKHVFG
+541 V
-556 LFYID
+556 
-561 IFKSIFYAQ
+561 
-570 KKRPS
+570 

>member
-13 PHIGNLEANAQKMLE
+13 PHIGNIEANAQKMLD
-28 QANEAKKQNAD
+28 QINEAKKQKAD
-39 LIIFPELSSIGYP
+39 LIVFPELSTVGYP

-62 TKRTQQVF
+62 AKRTQKAF
-70 EQLKTVKDIVMVFGF
+70 ELLSQVKDMVVVFGF

-107 GVYNKQNLPNYS
+107 GIYNKQNLPNYG
-119 VFDEKRYFTEGHQHL
+119 VFDEKRYFSEGQQHL

-141 KFGVLICEDVWSLS
+141 KFGVLICEDAWSLN
-155 TVQQLAQLNVETAL
+155 TVHQLSQLNVETVL

-183 RVETMS
+183 RLTTMGE
-189 ALAKQMNLNLVYANQ
+189 LAKQLHINLVYTNQ
-204 VGGQDDLIFDG
+204 VCGQDDLIFDG

-220 AKNGSIVLQA
+220 NQDGTTALQA
-230 ESFKESLY
+230 PSFKEDLY
-238 FAEYEAEQQA
+238 YAEYAAEQKA
-248 FKANA
+248 FKATTIT
-253 LPPAL
+253 PVL

-266 SLVMATRDYVQR
+266 GLVLATRDYIQR
-278 SGFPGVI
+278 SGFAGVI

-298 AIAADAIGAD
+298 AIAVDAIGAD

-317 TYTAQISVE
+317 SYTAQISIE
-326 DAAEQAKSMGV
+326 DAAAQAKNMGV
-337 TFGIAEINPIVN
+337 TFGIAEINPVVN
-349 SFMQTLYPFFGNS
+349 SFMHTLYPFFGNS

-380 MGLSNKFGNLV
+380 MALPNKFGNLV

-400 AVGYCTLYGDMVGGF
+400 AVGYCTLYGDMAGGY

-430 KYRNSISDKP
+430 KYRNSLSDTP
-440 VIPERVITRPP
+440 VIPKRVITRPP

-465 PPYDVLD
+465 PPYDILD
-472 PILYAYIEED
+472 AILYAYIEED
-482 MSQDDIIGK
+482 MSQDDIIAK
-491 GFDAEVVAKVIR
+491 GFEKEVVEKVIR
-503 LVDFNEYKRRQ
+503 LVDRNEYKRRQ

-532 PIMNGWKAG
+532 PIVNGWAPG
-541 VKALSPIKKPKHVFG
+541 A
-556 LFYID
+556 
-561 IFKSIFYAQ
+561 
-570 KKRPS
+570 

>member
-13 PHIGNLEANAQKMLE
+13 PEIGNIDANVQKMIE
-28 QANEAKKQNAD
+28 QVNEAKKQNAD
-39 LIIFPELSSIGYP
+39 LIVFPELSTIGYQ

-62 TKRTQQVF
+62 IKRTENAFKALSAVQN
-70 EQLKTVKDIVMVFGF
+70 IVMVFGF

-93 RYNAAAVMKDGQVL
+93 RYNSAAVMKDGQIL
-107 GVYNKQNLPNYS
+107 GIYNKQNLPNYS
-119 VFDEKRYFTEGHQHL
+119 IFDEKRYFSEGHQHL

-141 KFGVLICEDVWSLS
+141 KFGVLICEDVWSLP
-155 TVQQLAQLNVETAL
+155 TVQQLAKLNVETAL

-183 RVETMS
+183 RIATMS
-189 ALAKQMNLNLVYANQ
+189 ELAKQLNINLVYTNQ
-204 VGGQDDLIFDG
+204 VGGQDDLVFDG

-220 AKNGSIVLQA
+220 NNSGSVALQA
-230 ESFKESLY
+230 ETFKEALLI
-238 FAEYEAEQQA
+238 AEYEIENKA
-248 FKANA
+248 FKQASIA
-253 LPPAL
+253 PAL

-266 SLVMATRDYVQR
+266 SLVLATRDYVTR

-298 AIAADAIGAD
+298 AIAVDAIGAD

-326 DAAEQAKSMGV
+326 DAAEQAKNMGV

-430 KYRNSISDKP
+430 KYRNSISETP

-465 PPYDVLD
+465 PAYDVLD
-472 PILYAYIEED
+472 AILYAYIEED
-482 MSQDDIIGK
+482 VSQDDIIAK
-491 GFDAEVVAKVIR
+491 GFDKDVVEKVIK
-503 LVDFNEYKRRQ
+503 LVDRNEYKRRQ
-514 GAIGPRISSRA
+514 GAIGPRITSRA

-532 PIMNGWKAG
+532 PIVNGWKPG
-541 VKALSPIKKPKHVFG
+541 I
-556 LFYID
+556 
-561 IFKSIFYAQ
+561 
-570 KKRPS
+570 

>member
-13 PHIGNLEANAQKMLE
+13 PHIGNLEANAKKMLE
-28 QANEAKKQNAD
+28 QANEAKKQKAD

-220 AKNGSIVLQA
+220 AKNGSVVLQA

-248 FKANA
+248 FKANP

-472 PILYAYIEED
+472 AILYAYIEED
-482 MSQDDIIGK
+482 MSQDDIIAK

-541 VKALSPIKKPKHVFG
+541 I
-556 LFYID
+556 
-561 IFKSIFYAQ
+561 
-570 KKRPS
+570 

>member
-220 AKNGSIVLQA
+220 AKNGSVVLQA

-349 SFMQTLYPFFGNS
+349 SIMQTLYPFFGNS

-415 AVLKDV
+415 AILKDV

-472 PILYAYIEED
+472 AILYAYIEED
-482 MSQDDIIGK
+482 TSQDDIIAK

-532 PIMNGWKAG
+532 PIVNGWKAG
-541 VKALSPIKKPKHVFG
+541 V
-556 LFYID
+556 
-561 IFKSIFYAQ
+561 
-570 KKRPS
+570 

>member
-13 PHIGNLEANAQKMLE
+13 PHIGNIEANAQKMLD
-28 QANEAKKQNAD
+28 QINEAKKQKAD
-39 LIIFPELSSIGYP
+39 LIVFPELSTVGYP

-62 TKRTQQVF
+62 AKRTQKAF
-70 EQLKTVKDIVMVFGF
+70 ELLSQVKDIVVVFGF

-107 GVYNKQNLPNYS
+107 GIYNKQNLPNYG
-119 VFDEKRYFTEGHQHL
+119 VFDEKRYFSEGQQHL

-141 KFGVLICEDVWSLS
+141 KFGVLICEDAWSLN
-155 TVQQLAQLNVETAL
+155 TVHQLSQLNVETVL
-169 VLNAS
+169 ILNAS

-183 RVETMS
+183 RLTTMGE
-189 ALAKQMNLNLVYANQ
+189 LAKQLHINLVYTNQ
-204 VGGQDDLIFDG
+204 VCGQDDLIFDG

-220 AKNGSIVLQA
+220 NQDGTTALQA
-230 ESFKESLY
+230 PSFKEDLY
-238 FAEYEAEQQA
+238 YAEYAAEQKA
-248 FKANA
+248 FKVTTIS
-253 LPPAL
+253 PVL

-266 SLVMATRDYVQR
+266 GLVLATRDYIQR
-278 SGFPGVI
+278 SGFAGVI

-298 AIAADAIGAD
+298 AIAVDAIGAD

-317 TYTAQISVE
+317 SYTAQISIE
-326 DAAEQAKSMGV
+326 DAAAQAKNMGV
-337 TFGIAEINPIVN
+337 TFGIAEINPVVN
-349 SFMQTLYPFFGNS
+349 SFMHTLYPFFGNS

-380 MGLSNKFGNLV
+380 MALSNKFGNLV

-400 AVGYCTLYGDMVGGF
+400 AVGYCTLYGDMAGGY

-430 KYRNSISDKP
+430 KYRNSLSETP

-465 PPYDVLD
+465 PPYDILD
-472 PILYAYIEED
+472 AILYAYIEED
-482 MSQDDIIGK
+482 MSQDDIIAK
-491 GFDAEVVAKVIR
+491 GFEKAVVEKVIR
-503 LVDFNEYKRRQ
+503 LVDRNEYKRRQ
-514 GAIGPRISSRA
+514 GTIGPRISSRA

-532 PIMNGWKAG
+532 PIVNGWAPG
-541 VKALSPIKKPKHVFG
+541 A
-556 LFYID
+556 
-561 IFKSIFYAQ
+561 
-570 KKRPS
+570 

>member
-13 PHIGNLEANAQKMLE
+13 PHIGNIEANAQKMLD
-28 QANEAKKQNAD
+28 QINEAKKQKAD
-39 LIIFPELSSIGYP
+39 LIVFPELSTVGYP

-62 TKRTQQVF
+62 AKRTQKAF
-70 EQLKTVKDIVMVFGF
+70 ELLSQVKDIVVVFGF

-107 GVYNKQNLPNYS
+107 GIYNKQNLPNYG
-119 VFDEKRYFTEGHQHL
+119 VFDEKRYFSEGQQHL

-141 KFGVLICEDVWSLS
+141 KFGVLICEDAWSLN
-155 TVQQLAQLNVETAL
+155 TVHQLSQLNVETVL

-183 RVETMS
+183 RLTTMGE
-189 ALAKQMNLNLVYANQ
+189 LAKQLHINLVYTNQ
-204 VGGQDDLIFDG
+204 VCGQDDLIFDG

-220 AKNGSIVLQA
+220 NQDGTTALQA
-230 ESFKESLY
+230 PSFKEDLY
-238 FAEYEAEQQA
+238 YAEYAAEQKA
-248 FKANA
+248 FKVTTIT
-253 LPPAL
+253 PVL

-266 SLVMATRDYVQR
+266 GLVLATRDYIQR
-278 SGFPGVI
+278 SGFAGVI

-298 AIAADAIGAD
+298 AIAVDAIGAD

-317 TYTAQISVE
+317 SYTAQISIE
-326 DAAEQAKSMGV
+326 DAAAQAKNMGV
-337 TFGIAEINPIVN
+337 TFGIAEINPVVN
-349 SFMQTLYPFFGNS
+349 SFMHTLYPFFGNS

-380 MGLSNKFGNLV
+380 MALSNKFGNLV

-400 AVGYCTLYGDMVGGF
+400 AVGYCTLYGDMAGGY

-430 KYRNSISDKP
+430 KYRNSLSETS

-465 PPYDVLD
+465 PPYDILD
-472 PILYAYIEED
+472 AILYAYIEED
-482 MSQDDIIGK
+482 MSQDDIIAK
-491 GFDAEVVAKVIR
+491 GFEKEVVEKVIR
-503 LVDFNEYKRRQ
+503 LVDRNEYKRRQ

-532 PIMNGWKAG
+532 PIVNGWAPG
-541 VKALSPIKKPKHVFG
+541 V
-556 LFYID
+556 
-561 IFKSIFYAQ
+561 
-570 KKRPS
+570 

>member
-155 TVQQLAQLNVETAL
+155 SVQQLAQLNVETAL

-472 PILYAYIEED
+472 AILYAYIEED
-482 MSQDDIIGK
+482 MSQDDIIAK

-541 VKALSPIKKPKHVFG
+541 V
-556 LFYID
+556 
-561 IFKSIFYAQ
+561 
-570 KKRPS
+570 